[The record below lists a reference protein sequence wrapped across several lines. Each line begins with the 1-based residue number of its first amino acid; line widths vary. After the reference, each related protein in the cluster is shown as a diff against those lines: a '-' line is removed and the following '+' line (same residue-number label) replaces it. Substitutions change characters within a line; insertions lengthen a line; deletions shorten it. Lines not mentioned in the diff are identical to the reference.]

1 MSATPP
7 YPLQL
12 ASAGFPVFPCGP
24 DKKPWCKGGFYA
36 ASTDVTALD
45 ALWRG
50 KSNAYVGM
58 PCGAV
63 SGIDI
68 LDIDPK
74 HDGMTW
80 WEKHRASMPLT
91 RMHRTRS
98 GGLHVLFRAYPA
110 MRNSQS
116 MIAPGVDTRGTGGYL
131 IWWPAAGCEVLSTAP
146 IVPWPAWLLQLY
158 LKKTAPPPAAKRTI
172 RPRTASSSISVQ
184 AARDMVDRLITQV
197 KHASA
202 GQRHYRLRAAA
213 CTVGGLLDLA
223 QISESDAFAQLVNA
237 AIDAGAEDHANAEKT
252 ANWGLKKGALSPI
265 EPKERHR

>member
-1 MSATPP
+1 MTLPP
-7 YPLQL
+7 YVLQL
-12 ASAGFPVFPCGP
+12 ASVGFPVFPCGP

-36 ASTDVTALD
+36 ASTDLAALE

-50 KSNAYVGM
+50 KGNAYVGM

-68 LDIDPK
+68 LDVDPK

-80 WEKHRASMPLT
+80 WERHRASIPET
-91 RMHRTRS
+91 RIHQTRS
-98 GGLHVLFRAYPA
+98 GGLHILFRAYPA

-116 MIAPGVDTRGTGGYL
+116 IIAPGVDTRGVGGYM
-131 IWWPAAGCEVLSTAP
+131 IYWPAHGCEVISTAP
-146 IVPWPAWLLQLY
+146 IVPWPAWLLHAY
-158 LKKTAPPPAAKRTI
+158 LKKSAPPPAAKRTI
-172 RPRTASSSISVQ
+172 RPRTSTSNLSAK
-184 AARDMVDRLITQV
+184 AARDMIDRSIARV

-223 QISESDAFAQLVNA
+223 QLSESDVFGQLVNA
-237 AIDAGAEDHANAEKT
+237 AIAAGAEDQGNAEKT
-252 ANWGLKKGALSPI
+252 AIWGLKKGALSPI
-265 EPKERHR
+265 EPKEKRR